1 VTGEYTKVATFINA
15 MEQDRFVFIINQIA
29 LTSVE
34 SGVVSLQ
41 IKFETFLKE
50 S

>member
-1 VTGEYTKVATFINA
+1 
-15 MEQDRFVFIINQIA
+15 VFIINQIA
-29 LTSVE
+29 LSSQE

>member
-1 VTGEYTKVATFINA
+1 